1 MKPQDIE
8 HIFERLREGMV
19 PERGL
24 EAFAVGID
32 APMNE
37 IRRQLQ
43 LTRQGEGASKFLRGD
58 YGCGKTFVSQLS
70 LLEALQQNFAV
81 ARVVVSPND
90 TPFYK
95 FDEVYARIAGGL
107 QTRLARGGALADCL
121 DRWIGAVEDALID
134 EGHDPDADDFDEK
147 VSQRFESELAELGK
161 EEAGADFIAVLRQ
174 YFRLKQQEK
183 LPEAMQLLAWLA
195 GSKNISAAVK
205 RSAGIKGEI
214 SSQTAMIYLK
224 GLLSL
229 IKRAGYA
236 GLVVAVDEMET
247 VLRMRTDIREKC
259 LNGIR
264 QILDASPE
272 YKGLFWLFTG
282 TPEFYD
288 SRKGVAAL
296 TPLHDR
302 IAFRSSG
309 GFVNLRQ
316 PQLELTPFDR
326 QRLCDVASR
335 LRGLYP
341 AEERNR
347 LNHLVDESFITRLAA
362 QVTEGF
368 GGDVGI
374 VPRQFLREFVDV
386 LDLVDQH
393 PDYVPADVYAFKPR
407 ELTAEENHY
416 LHGHHQDTDVE
427 VIEALEF

>member
-1 MKPQDIE
+1 MKLQDIE

-32 APMNE
+32 TPLNE
-37 IRRQLQ
+37 IRRQLKMAS
-43 LTRQGEGASKFLRGD
+43 QGEGASKFLRGD
-58 YGCGKTFVSQLS
+58 YGCGKTFISQLS

-81 ARVVVSPND
+81 AKVVVSPND

-95 FDEVYARIAGGL
+95 FDEVYARIASGL
-107 QTRLARGGALADCL
+107 QTRMARGGALADCI
-121 DRWIGAVEDALID
+121 DRWIAAVEDALISEGQD
-134 EGHDPDADDFDEK
+134 EEAPDFDEK
-147 VSQRFESELAELGK
+147 VLTRFESELSVLGK

-183 LPEAMQLLAWLA
+183 LPEAMQLLSWLA

-205 RSAGIKGEI
+205 RAAGIKGEI
-214 SSQTAMIYLK
+214 SSQSAMTYLK

-247 VLRMRTDIREKC
+247 VLRMRTDIREKS

-264 QILDASPE
+264 QVLDAVPE
-272 YKGLFWLFTG
+272 FKGLFWLFTG

-296 TPLHDR
+296 APLHER
-302 IAFRSSG
+302 IAFRESG
-309 GFVNLRQ
+309 GFVNVRQ
-316 PQLELTPFDR
+316 PQLELKPFDE
-326 QRLCDVASR
+326 QRLRDVALR
-335 LRGLYP
+335 LRGIYP
-341 AEERNR
+341 AQDNNR
-347 LNHLVDESFITRLAA
+347 LHQLVNEDFVQKLAA
-362 QVTEGF
+362 QVTSGF

-386 LDLVDQH
+386 MDLVDQH
-393 PDYVPADVYAFKPR
+393 PEYVPAEVYAFVPR
-407 ELTAEENHY
+407 ELSSEEEHR
-416 LHGHHQDTDVE
+416 LQGRTEAE